1 MAQSSSFL
9 EIAERALNETG
20 RPMSASEIWKLA
32 ENKKWKTDSAGK
44 TPWATIA
51 AQIYVSIK
59 NNPQTPFQQVSKRPT
74 RFALTPWG
82 EATERIVS
90 ELNSNAL
97 EEENTPLKERELHPV
112 LSKFVFSH
120 PHFRAYVK
128 TIYHEISVKPTKG
141 KNRWLHPDLV
151 GVRFNFDEYTE
162 ETVNLQKLMAIADC
176 YLFSFELKV
185 NLHFGNLREAFFQAV
200 SNSSWANEG
209 YLVAV
214 NFQEDPDLMNELA
227 RLNKAF
233 GIGILKLDPA
243 KPEESEILFQSNP
256 KFELDFD
263 TIDRLAEDNGNFKD
277 FLKNIAED
285 VKLGK
290 VKSEYD
296 KRD

>member
-1 MAQSSSFL
+1 MSDSLFFL
-9 EIAERALNETG
+9 EIAEKALNETG
-20 RPMSASEIWKLA
+20 KPMTVSEIWTLA
-32 ENKKWKTDSAGK
+32 KDKKWKTDSLGK

-51 AQIYVSIK
+51 AQIYVNIK
-59 NNPQTPFQQVSKRPT
+59 NNPHTPFRQVSKRPT

-82 EATERIVS
+82 EAAEKIVS
-90 ELNSNAL
+90 ELNTYAL
-97 EEENTPLKERELHPV
+97 EEENAVTKERDLHPV
-112 LSKFVFSH
+112 LSKFVYSH

-128 TIYHEISVKPTKG
+128 TIYHEISTKSTKG

-151 GVRFNFDEYTE
+151 GVRFNFDEYKE
-162 ETVNLQKLMAIADC
+162 ETVTLQKLMAIADC

-209 YLVAV
+209 YLAAV
-214 NFQEDPDLMNELA
+214 NFEEDTDLMDELA
-227 RLNKAF
+227 RLSKAF

-256 KFELDFD
+256 KSELDFD
-263 TIDRLAEDNGNFKD
+263 TIDRLAEDNRNFKD
-277 FLKNIAED
+277 FLRNIAED

-296 KRD
+296 KRE